1 MLNPINEREMS
12 KHPLTHNAYARTTA
26 SPTLCQSYFNAPG
39 IAGIFLVNKQEW
51 EGKKIEDTEPNIN
64 RQFGTPEKR
73 QELKIAL
80 AVEKKT
86 DKMWKRDFS
95 RRNMREKNP
104 KRHCK
109 NKNEKKN
116 ERKCLC
122 MKKSY
127 HQVSQQ
133 RQKDSI
139 KFTTSHQ
146 NTIFPFP
153 SAALHSIALRCR
165 NRKNQ
170 KKAYSFSTHLCD
182 TSKNEWGAKKKQKI
196 WNRNQKTYI
205 IVV

>member
-1 MLNPINEREMS
+1 MTQKKKALKSQQEMSKFNEGRKKNSHQLMLNPINEREMS

-109 NKNEKKN
+109 NKNEKKMSGN
-116 ERKCLC
+116 VCVWKRAT
-122 MKKSY
+122 
-127 HQVSQQ
+127 
-133 RQKDSI
+133 I
-139 KFTTSHQ
+139 K
-146 NTIFPFP
+146 
-153 SAALHSIALRCR
+153 
-165 NRKNQ
+165 
-170 KKAYSFSTHLCD
+170 
-182 TSKNEWGAKKKQKI
+182 
-196 WNRNQKTYI
+196 
-205 IVV
+205 